1 MPLRDM
7 IHAKDPK
14 DETRE
19 RVGSIEGVQVTGHQ
33 VLVGIYKR
41 PEKTVGGIFLTE
53 KHRDEDRFQ
62 GKVGLVLA
70 VGPEAFEPS
79 EQYPFKARA
88 EVGDWVVF
96 KVADGWPF
104 RLNNDEGDCRMLDD
118 MDVRLIVDRPD
129 RVF

>member
-1 MPLRDM
+1 MSRFDM
-7 IHAKDPK
+7 LHEMDPK

-19 RVGSIEGVQVTGHQ
+19 RIGPVEGITVTGHQ
-33 VLVGIYKR
+33 VLVGIYVR
-41 PEKTVGGIFLTE
+41 PEQTRGGLFLPET
-53 KHRDEDRFQ
+53 HRREDVFQ

-70 VGPEAFEPS
+70 VGPEAFVPS
-79 EQYPFKARA
+79 EQYPFKVRA

-104 RLNNDEGDCRMLDD
+104 RINNDRGDCRMLDD
-118 MDVRLIVDRPD
+118 MDVRLIVDKPD